1 MNSSPCQGFF
11 GDEGSGITT
20 IIIAG
25 LRESSFFTCAENSLN
40 AESVT
45 FVFVSA
51 DNGSIASAAFSSLR
65 KSVSESF
72 MLLLLLLE
80 VLVVRFVPAEVCRQE
95 FCCASSEGFLRR
107 DCLLA
112 EDGQGRIQ
120 RTFCRSVKQANH
132 GADIRHGSRHP
143 RLTAL

>member
-51 DNGSIASAAFSSLR
+51 DTGSIASAAFSSLR

-72 MLLLLLLE
+72 MLLLLLELLLLLL
-80 VLVVRFVPAEVCRQE
+80 LVTARDQQQAELANQVHLVC
-95 FCCASSEGFLRR
+95 F
-107 DCLLA
+107 
-112 EDGQGRIQ
+112 
-120 RTFCRSVKQANH
+120 
-132 GADIRHGSRHP
+132 
-143 RLTAL
+143 